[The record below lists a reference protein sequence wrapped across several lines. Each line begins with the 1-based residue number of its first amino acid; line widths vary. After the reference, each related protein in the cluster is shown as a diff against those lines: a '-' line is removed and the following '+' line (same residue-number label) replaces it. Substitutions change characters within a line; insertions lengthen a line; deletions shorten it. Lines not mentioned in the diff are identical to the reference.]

1 MNNFTINLKIRLPF
15 LAIPLLPVQVR
26 YPTDKMSIFREVDAW
41 RTFRS
46 LRRTRTSRKIWPTV
60 PLSILSRDLSMSD
73 SRLKLIENLES
84 RSSFLSLEINLP
96 ANNKIFAHLVLPWRA
111 AFINGVKPDA
121 FLASTSM
128 SGHLWRSM
136 FKHSVC
142 PSNSNEILRET

>member
-46 LRRTRTSRKIWPTV
+46 LRRTRTSHKIWPTV